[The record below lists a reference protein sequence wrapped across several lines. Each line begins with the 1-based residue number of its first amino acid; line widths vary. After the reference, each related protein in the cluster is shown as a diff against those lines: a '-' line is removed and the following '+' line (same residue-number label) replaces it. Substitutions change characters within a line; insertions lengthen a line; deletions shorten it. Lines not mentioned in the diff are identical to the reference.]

1 MLTKD
6 ARTNAYVLG
15 MLREART
22 SRYRN
27 LLRNLLLTKYTKRS
41 YSVFIMK
48 IIKAIGYIRVSTQ
61 EQAES
66 GLGLESQAIAI
77 RAEANRRGWE
87 LEIIAD
93 EGESGSKTKRPGL
106 LAAKDMLARGEAQ
119 ALIVAKQDRLFRNAL
134 GCLEISRDSKRQG
147 WSLLCLDIQLDTSTP
162 MGSLMFTNMAGIAEF
177 QLDIIRQRTK
187 DALAVKKAQGYRLGR
202 PATMPDETRARINAL
217 RNSGVT
223 LQGVADT
230 LNTEGIPTARGGS
243 KWYASTV
250 QKAIAYA

>member
-1 MLTKD
+1 M
-6 ARTNAYVLG
+6 
-15 MLREART
+15 
-22 SRYRN
+22 
-27 LLRNLLLTKYTKRS
+27 
-41 YSVFIMK
+41 
-48 IIKAIGYIRVSTQ
+48 KAIGYIRVSTQ
-61 EQAES
+61 EQAQS
-66 GLGLESQAIAI
+66 GLGLEAQAVAI
-77 RAEANRRGWE
+77 RAEATRRGWD

-93 EGESGSKTKRPGL
+93 EGESGSKVDRPGL
-106 LAAKDMLARGEAQ
+106 LIAKDKLARGEVQ
-119 ALIVAKQDRLFRNAL
+119 ALIVAKQDRLMRSSL
-134 GCLEISRDSKRQG
+134 GWAQIVSQSKDQK
-147 WSLLCLDIQLDTSTP
+147 WSLICLDINLDTASP
-162 MGSLMFTNMAGIAEF
+162 MGECMGSILAAIA
-177 QLDIIRQRTK
+177 QLELENIRKRTK

>member
-1 MLTKD
+1 LTWYI
-6 ARTNAYVLG
+6 RTVYIPS
-15 MLREART
+15 M
-22 SRYRN
+22 
-27 LLRNLLLTKYTKRS
+27 
-41 YSVFIMK
+41 
-48 IIKAIGYIRVSTQ
+48 KAIGYIRVSTQ
-61 EQAES
+61 EQAQS
-66 GLGLESQAIAI
+66 GLGLEAQAVAI
-77 RAEANRRGWE
+77 RAEATRRGWD

-93 EGESGSKTKRPGL
+93 EGESGSKVDRPGL
-106 LAAKDMLARGEAQ
+106 LIAKDKLARGEVQ
-119 ALIVAKQDRLFRNAL
+119 ALIVAKQDRLMRSSL
-134 GCLEISRDSKRQG
+134 GWAQIVSQSKDQK
-147 WSLLCLDIQLDTSTP
+147 WSLICLDINLDTASP
-162 MGSLMFTNMAGIAEF
+162 MGECMGSILAAIA
-177 QLDIIRQRTK
+177 QLELENIRKRTK

>member
-1 MLTKD
+1 M
-6 ARTNAYVLG
+6 
-15 MLREART
+15 
-22 SRYRN
+22 
-27 LLRNLLLTKYTKRS
+27 
-41 YSVFIMK
+41 
-48 IIKAIGYIRVSTQ
+48 KAIGYIRVSTQ
-61 EQAES
+61 EQAQS
-66 GLGLESQAIAI
+66 GLGLEAQAIAI
-77 RAEANRRGWE
+77 RAEATRRGWN

-93 EGESGSKTKRPGL
+93 EGESGSKVDRPGL
-106 LAAKDMLARGEAQ
+106 LAAKDKLARGEVQ
-119 ALIVAKQDRLFRNAL
+119 ALIVAKQDRLMRSSL
-134 GCLEISRDSKRQG
+134 GWAQIVSQSKDQK
-147 WSLLCLDIQLDTSTP
+147 WSLICLDINLDTASP
-162 MGSLMFTNMAGIAEF
+162 MGECMGSILAAIA
-177 QLDIIRQRTK
+177 QLELENIRKRTK

>member
-1 MLTKD
+1 M
-6 ARTNAYVLG
+6 
-15 MLREART
+15 
-22 SRYRN
+22 
-27 LLRNLLLTKYTKRS
+27 
-41 YSVFIMK
+41 
-48 IIKAIGYIRVSTQ
+48 KAIGYIRVSTQ
-61 EQAES
+61 EQAQS
-66 GLGLESQAIAI
+66 GLGLEAQAVAI
-77 RAEANRRGWE
+77 RAEATRRGWD

-93 EGESGSKTKRPGL
+93 EGESGSKVDRPGL
-106 LAAKDMLARGEAQ
+106 LAAKDKLARGEVQ
-119 ALIVAKQDRLFRNAL
+119 ALIVAKQDRLMRSSL
-134 GCLEISRDSKRQG
+134 GWAQIVSQSKDQK
-147 WSLLCLDIQLDTSTP
+147 WSLICLDINLDTASP
-162 MGSLMFTNMAGIAEF
+162 MGECLGSILAAVA
-177 QLDIIRQRTK
+177 QLELANIRKRTK

>member
-1 MLTKD
+1 M
-6 ARTNAYVLG
+6 
-15 MLREART
+15 
-22 SRYRN
+22 
-27 LLRNLLLTKYTKRS
+27 
-41 YSVFIMK
+41 
-48 IIKAIGYIRVSTQ
+48 KAIGYIRVSTQ
-61 EQAES
+61 EQAQS
-66 GLGLESQAIAI
+66 GLGLEAQAVAI
-77 RAEANRRGWE
+77 RAEATRRGWD

-93 EGESGSKTKRPGL
+93 EGESGSKVDRPGL
-106 LAAKDMLARGEAQ
+106 LIAKDKLARGEVQ
-119 ALIVAKQDRLFRNAL
+119 ALIVAKQDRLMRSSL
-134 GCLEISRDSKRQG
+134 GWAQIVSQSKEQK
-147 WSLLCLDIQLDTSTP
+147 WSLICLDLNLDTASP
-162 MGSLMFTNMAGIAEF
+162 MGECMGSILAAVAQFELE
-177 QLDIIRQRTK
+177 QIRKRTK